1 MTDSHEPSA
10 QDSFPF
16 SSSSEQYDNQY
27 SYDDCDDLSDD
38 MLYSKPA
45 DTIEGTQSFE
55 VRDTML
61 LEDGFKEYEREES
74 VTLEVQVDKRPDISK
89 VRVSSNKGSKL
100 VVY

>member
-1 MTDSHEPSA
+1 MTDSYEQSA
-10 QDSFPF
+10 QDSYPFP
-16 SSSSEQYDNQY
+16 SSSEQYDNQY

-45 DTIEGTQSFE
+45 DTIEETQSFV

-61 LEDGFKEYEREES
+61 LEDGFEEYEREES

-89 VRVSSNKGSKL
+89 VGVSLYKSPKL
-100 VVY
+100 VID